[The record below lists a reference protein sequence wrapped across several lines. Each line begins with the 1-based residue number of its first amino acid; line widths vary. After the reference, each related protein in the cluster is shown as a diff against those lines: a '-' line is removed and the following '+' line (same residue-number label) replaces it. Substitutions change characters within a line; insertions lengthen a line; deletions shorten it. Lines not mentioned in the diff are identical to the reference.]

1 MAFRLE
7 DIVPWGRSFDEYAAM
22 FALGPGDLEKRI
34 LGCGDGPAAFNAT
47 LTARGGSVVSADPV
61 YGFPAGDIAR
71 RLDEVFDVVLEQ
83 TRRNR
88 EEFVWTHVRS
98 VEELGRIRMQAMR
111 CFLEDFERGKQE
123 GRYVSAE
130 LPVLPFDDAR
140 FDLALVSHLLFLY
153 SAHLDLDFHVNS
165 LRELCR
171 VSSEVRVFPLLELGS
186 VRSRHLEAV
195 LSRLASEGYAVEIER
210 VGYEFQRGGNEMLR
224 VSSAG

>member
-22 FALGPGDLEKRI
+22 FALGPGDLAKRI

-47 LTARGGSVVSADPV
+47 LTGRGGSVVSADPV
-61 YGFPAGDIAR
+61 YGFPAADIAK
-71 RLDEVFDVVLEQ
+71 RLDDVFDVVLEQ
-83 TRRNR
+83 TRQNR
-88 EEFVWTHVRS
+88 EEFVWTHIRS

-111 CFLEDFERGKQE
+111 CFLEDFEGGKRE
-123 GRYVSAE
+123 GRYLPAE

-171 VSSEVRVFPLLELGS
+171 VSSEVRVFPLLELGA
-186 VRSRHLEAV
+186 VRSRHLEEV
-195 LSRLASEGYAVEIER
+195 VTRLASEGYTVEIER
-210 VGYEFQRGGNEMLR
+210 VGYEFQRGGDEMLR